1 MYSQAQN
8 NKLLYLS
15 ESINNNNTNN
25 IDINNKKI
33 DKFEALNDRISS
45 LSDNKNSKKFKAV
58 METKINEVEDNF
70 KTNIESLEQ
79 KYTILNEQIGK
90 FSKMLEE
97 EKTLKEKKKIKNE
110 EELKDFEMDI
120 KKMLEE

>member
-8 NKLLYLS
+8 NKLSYLS

-97 EKTLKEKKKIKNE
+97 EKTLKKKRK
-110 EELKDFEMDI
+110 
-120 KKMLEE
+120 